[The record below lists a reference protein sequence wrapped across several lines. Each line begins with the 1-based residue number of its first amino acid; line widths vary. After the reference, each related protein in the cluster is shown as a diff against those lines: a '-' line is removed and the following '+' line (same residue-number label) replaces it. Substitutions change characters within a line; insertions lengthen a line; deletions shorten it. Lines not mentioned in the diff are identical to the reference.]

1 MITTA
6 TTDII
11 VKSTIKIAISGN
23 SGVSGVGVEVPLVG
37 EEEVAAGVVDGAG
50 VLVIWS
56 DAKIADM
63 SC

>member
-1 MITTA
+1 MITTVP
-6 TTDII
+6 TDIT
-11 VKSTIKIAISGN
+11 VKSTIKIASDGN